1 MKTQGLEV
9 YPHPAMLSDGAV
21 ILALNEKAQV
31 LFPGLKPGSDLPDA
45 LLSPEGEQS
54 WEGVAALEG
63 RLYQIS
69 CRKEAGESLYLFQP
83 REQQAL
89 TQGQLD
95 GALYQ
100 LRTLMGQFHREL
112 GPCVRGEQEQP
123 SRQNMDDF
131 ARSFDRMVRLMDHL
145 DFLRDAQEAEMR
157 LGGRDVEFG
166 RFCGMVAVEC
176 DGLLRE
182 MGIRVEFTAP
192 PAPVVVR
199 VDEVRLR
206 DALTELISNCAR
218 RITGG
223 SVISMGLTVRGGR
236 AVLCVTDDGAAAT
249 ARQRLGLTARGA
261 APLIPTPDM
270 GAGLGLSV
278 AEKTV
283 WLHGGAL
290 LFSTDA
296 GAPRAYLSLPITRGK
311 GADGVQSPVMERN
324 AGRSPYV
331 IALSDVLPGEIIR
344 EDWKE

>member
-100 LRTLMGQFHREL
+100 LRTLMGQFHREI

-131 ARSFDRMVRLMDHL
+131 AKSFDRMVRLMDHL

-249 ARQRLGLTARGA
+249 ARQRLGLTARGT